1 MRMKMLK
8 ITLAILFV
16 FLVLECKAASACPN
30 CRDATKATPGAS
42 TESQFREA
50 QAFNRSIYVM
60 AGMPFILL
68 GGFSLAFYRMSRSNP
83 SSANG

>member
-1 MRMKMLK
+1 MRMNLLK

-16 FLVLECKAASACPN
+16 FLVLECKSANACPN
-30 CRDATKATPGAS
+30 CRDATKASPGAS
-42 TESQFREA
+42 SESQFREA

-83 SSANG
+83 SSAN

>member
-1 MRMKMLK
+1 MRMKLLK

-16 FLVLECKAASACPN
+16 FLFLECNSASACPN

-60 AGMPFILL
+60 AGMPFVLL
-68 GGFSLAFYRMSRSNP
+68 GGFGLAIYRMTKSNP
-83 SSANG
+83 NSAN

>member
-1 MRMKMLK
+1 MRMKLLK

-16 FLVLECKAASACPN
+16 FLVPECKSVNACPN

-42 TESQFREA
+42 SESQFREA

-60 AGMPFILL
+60 AGMPFVLL

-83 SSANG
+83 SSAN

>member
-1 MRMKMLK
+1 MGMNLLK
-8 ITLAILFV
+8 ITLAILIV
-16 FLVLECKAASACPN
+16 FLFLEWQSASACPN

-42 TESQFREA
+42 SESQFREA

>member
-1 MRMKMLK
+1 MFKNQISVLVVVLL
-8 ITLAILFV
+8 IWLASDFQ
-16 FLVLECKAASACPN
+16 KAMACPN

-42 TESQFREA
+42 SESQFREA

-60 AGMPFILL
+60 AGMPFVLL

-83 SSANG
+83 SSPN

>member
-1 MRMKMLK
+1 MRMKLLK
-8 ITLAILFV
+8 IALAILFV
-16 FLVLECKAASACPN
+16 FLVLECKSANGCPN

-42 TESQFREA
+42 SESQFREA

-60 AGMPFILL
+60 AGMPFVLL

-83 SSANG
+83 SSPN